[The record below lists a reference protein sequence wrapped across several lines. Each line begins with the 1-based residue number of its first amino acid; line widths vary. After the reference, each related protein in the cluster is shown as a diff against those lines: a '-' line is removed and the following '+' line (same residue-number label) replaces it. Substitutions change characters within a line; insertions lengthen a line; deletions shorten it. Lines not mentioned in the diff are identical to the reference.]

1 MIENVQL
8 SVKKKKNVIP
18 ILTDAIKATFSGQ
31 GQVGMPYRE
40 R

>member
-8 SVKKKKNVIP
+8 SVKKKNVIP